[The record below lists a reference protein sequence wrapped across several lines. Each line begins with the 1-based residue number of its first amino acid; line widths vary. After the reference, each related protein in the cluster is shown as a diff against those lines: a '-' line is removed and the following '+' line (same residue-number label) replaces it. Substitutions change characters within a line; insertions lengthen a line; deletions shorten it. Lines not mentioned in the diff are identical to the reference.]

1 MQSRRQFLQTA
12 SQTALGLAVAAGWL
26 APVSA
31 LAEDWNQAAF
41 EAKSVADVIKALGL
55 SGPPKESDAI
65 TLTAPDIAEN
75 GAVVP
80 VSISST
86 LAGAQR
92 IAILIEKNPGTLAAQ
107 FNLLPGAD
115 AAITTRVKVGQSTDV
130 YGLVLAGN
138 QLYFTKKEVKVTL
151 GGCGG

>member
-1 MQSRRQFLQTA
+1 MHSRRKFLKTT
-12 SQTALGLAVAAGWL
+12 SWTALSLAVAGGWL
-26 APVSA
+26 VPADA
-31 LAEDWNQAAF
+31 LAGDWNQAAF

-80 VSISST
+80 VSVSST

-92 IAILIEKNPGTLAAQ
+92 IAILIEKNPSTLAAQ
-107 FNLLPGAD
+107 FSLMPGAD
-115 AAITTRVKVGQSTDV
+115 AAITTRVKVGQSTDI
-130 YGLVLAGN
+130 YGLVLAGD

>member
-1 MQSRRQFLQTA
+1 MQSRRQFLKTT
-12 SQTALGLAVAAGWL
+12 SWTALGLAVAAGWL
-26 APVSA
+26 RPSEA

-41 EAKSVADVIKALGL
+41 EAKSVPDVLKALGL
-55 SGPPKESDAI
+55 AGPPKQSDAI

-80 VSISST
+80 ISVAST
-86 LAGAQR
+86 LSDVKR
-92 IAILIEKNPGTLAAQ
+92 IAILIEKNPSTLAAQ
-107 FNLLPGAD
+107 FTLLPGAD
-115 AAITTRVKVGQSTDV
+115 PAITTRVKVGQSTDV
-130 YGLVLAGN
+130 YGLVLAGD